1 MRTTLGS
8 YCSSTWHWH
17 WHRVLGIGY
26 SEHWT
31 LGNAVWSSG
40 ESLALVGT
48 ISKRRRQRRVDVGPR
63 RGQKHHKTVCVL
75 WSSLIWVRF
84 GMGLRGRMREVT
96 QSKYVGKRAPRWH
109 SISTFK
115 AQFTTNIYN
124 CQLATKQQQQQQEDK
139 EEAEELRMQVKQKIP
154 PTLSTSQST
163 SLSTS
168 QLLLIFREPVMNCM
182 QFVSIKQQTN
192 FQLVC
197 HAMRTYRYLC
207 VYVCVC
213 EYESCVCAAVWRR
226 N

>member
-1 MRTTLGS
+1 
-8 YCSSTWHWH
+8 
-17 WHRVLGIGY
+17 
-26 SEHWT
+26 
-31 LGNAVWSSG
+31 
-40 ESLALVGT
+40 
-48 ISKRRRQRRVDVGPR
+48 
-63 RGQKHHKTVCVL
+63 
-75 WSSLIWVRF
+75 
-84 GMGLRGRMREVT
+84 MREVT

-124 CQLATKQQQQQQEDK
+124 CQLATKQQQQQQQQQEDK
-139 EEAEELRMQVKQKIP
+139 EEEEELRMQVKQKIP
-154 PTLSTSQST
+154 PTLS

-207 VYVCVC
+207 VCLCVLNRVCVLQF
-213 EYESCVCAAVWRR
+213 EDEI
-226 N
+226 NKNFT